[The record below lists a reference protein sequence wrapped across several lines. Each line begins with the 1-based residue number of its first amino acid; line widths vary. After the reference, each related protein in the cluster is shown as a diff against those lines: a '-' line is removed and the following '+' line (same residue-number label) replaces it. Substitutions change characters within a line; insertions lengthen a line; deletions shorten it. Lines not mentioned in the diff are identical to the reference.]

1 MKRKRNIY
9 DADDAARSKRLRF
22 SAEER
27 AAHAEKKAEVLG
39 QKLEKAKAEV
49 PKQYRPRIKREF
61 DSATGKVRPTLHFEE
76 EVRPRGKKNPAAKGA
91 LKAGRTADLAVHNKI
106 RQVEHENVGT
116 EAAHKTE
123 FAAENIAA
131 GAVKSGY
138 RYAKDTPYRKVDKL
152 EVKSAKATVNAN
164 YRAAVRDNPELQK
177 HSLSTMYQKRR
188 VKREYAKAY
197 REAHKNGRRGAAAVK
212 KAKEA
217 VGNIGHAA
225 VTVIKS
231 NKGVLLLAGGI
242 ALLLI
247 MVFSSLSSCS
257 VTMEGAMGAVLGTS
271 YTSEDPDILQVN
283 NGYTDLEKQLERR
296 MANIES
302 EFPGYDEYQYDV
314 DTIGHDPNE
323 LISYLTAKFNAFT
336 PAQVQTEL
344 QALFDQQ
351 YILTTREEVQIRYRT
366 VTWTD
371 EDGDEHEEEEA
382 YEYYILHVTLRN
394 RSLGTILSERLTED
408 EKQRY
413 AALLQLKGNKPYLF
427 GDDIYANPSE
437 GEHYQV
443 PGEVLSDP
451 SFAALITE
459 AEKYLG
465 YPYVWGG
472 SSPST
477 SFDCS
482 GFVCYVYTH
491 SGVHNLP
498 RTTATG
504 IYNQCAI
511 VSRAEAKPG
520 DLIFFTK
527 TYNSDG
533 PVSHVG
539 IYVGDGMMIHCGS
552 PIQYANINSSYWQEH
567 FYAFGRL

>member
-1 MKRKRNIY
+1 MKQKRNIY

-91 LKAGRTADLAVHNKI
+91 LKAGRTANLAVHNKI

-116 EAAHKTE
+116 ETAHKTE
-123 FAAENIAA
+123 FAAENMAA

-152 EVKSAKATVNAN
+152 KVKSAKATVNAN

-177 HSLSTMYQKRR
+177 HSLSAMYQKRR

-217 VGNIGHAA
+217 VGNIGYAA

-231 NKGVLLLAGGI
+231 NKGVLLLVGGI

-323 LISYLTAKFNAFT
+323 LISHLTAKFNAFT

-344 QALFDQQ
+344 QALF
-351 YILTTREEVQIRYRT
+351 
-366 VTWTD
+366 
-371 EDGDEHEEEEA
+371 
-382 YEYYILHVTLRN
+382 
-394 RSLGTILSERLTED
+394 
-408 EKQRY
+408 
-413 AALLQLKGNKPYLF
+413 
-427 GDDIYANPSE
+427 
-437 GEHYQV
+437 
-443 PGEVLSDP
+443 DP

-511 VSRAEAKPG
+511 VSRSEAKPG

>member
-231 NKGVLLLAGGI
+231 NKGVLLLVGGI

-465 YPYVWGG
+465 YSYVWGG

-511 VSRAEAKPG
+511 VSRSEAKPG

>member
-131 GAVKSGY
+131 GAGKNGY

-231 NKGVLLLAGGI
+231 NKGVLLLVGGI

-511 VSRAEAKPG
+511 VSRSEAKPG

>member
-231 NKGVLLLAGGI
+231 NKGVLLLVGGI

-296 MANIES
+296 MANI
-302 EFPGYDEYQYDV
+302 
-314 DTIGHDPNE
+314 
-323 LISYLTAKFNAFT
+323 
-336 PAQVQTEL
+336 
-344 QALFDQQ
+344 
-351 YILTTREEVQIRYRT
+351 
-366 VTWTD
+366 
-371 EDGDEHEEEEA
+371 
-382 YEYYILHVTLRN
+382 
-394 RSLGTILSERLTED
+394 
-408 EKQRY
+408 
-413 AALLQLKGNKPYLF
+413 
-427 GDDIYANPSE
+427 
-437 GEHYQV
+437 
-443 PGEVLSDP
+443 
-451 SFAALITE
+451 
-459 AEKYLG
+459 
-465 YPYVWGG
+465 
-472 SSPST
+472 
-477 SFDCS
+477 
-482 GFVCYVYTH
+482 
-491 SGVHNLP
+491 
-498 RTTATG
+498 
-504 IYNQCAI
+504 
-511 VSRAEAKPG
+511 
-520 DLIFFTK
+520 
-527 TYNSDG
+527 
-533 PVSHVG
+533 
-539 IYVGDGMMIHCGS
+539 
-552 PIQYANINSSYWQEH
+552 
-567 FYAFGRL
+567 

>member
-138 RYAKDTPYRKVDKL
+138 RYAKEAPYRKVDKL

-231 NKGVLLLAGGI
+231 NKGVLLLVGGI

-314 DTIGHDPNE
+314 DTIGHYPNE

-511 VSRAEAKPG
+511 VSRSEAKPG

-539 IYVGDGMMIHCGS
+539 IVR
-552 PIQYANINSSYWQEH
+552 PE
-567 FYAFGRL
+567 GRKLEVD

>member
-131 GAVKSGY
+131 GAVNSGY

-231 NKGVLLLAGGI
+231 NKGVLLLVGGI

-511 VSRAEAKPG
+511 VSRSEAKPG

-539 IYVGDGMMIHCGS
+539 IVR
-552 PIQYANINSSYWQEH
+552 PE
-567 FYAFGRL
+567 GRKLEVD

>member
-231 NKGVLLLAGGI
+231 NKGVLLLVGGI

-283 NGYTDLEKQLERR
+283 NGYTDLEKQLDRR

-511 VSRAEAKPG
+511 VSRSEAKPG

-527 TYNSDG
+527 TYNRDG
-533 PVSHVG
+533 PV
-539 IYVGDGMMIHCGS
+539 
-552 PIQYANINSSYWQEH
+552 
-567 FYAFGRL
+567 